1 MQNLRVRR
9 GDVNMT
15 QKAFADAVGVKQATV
30 SLWESGIIYP
40 TADKLPAI
48 ARVLRCS
55 IDDLFSEE
63 EKKEAG

>member
-30 SLWESGIIYP
+30 SLWESGVIYP
-40 TADKLPAI
+40 TADKLPVI

>member
-9 GDVNMT
+9 SDVNMT

-30 SLWESGIIYP
+30 SLWESGVILP

-55 IDDLFSEE
+55 IDDLFSGE